1 MTTLIDGVEGVT
13 GVCSYTC
20 KLGTFFV
27 MPLTLPMPIFEKKS
41 LRGALEKFDKNR
53 VLHKKSFLCNTQ
65 SLTDFFTALSRD
77 IFSKIGMGNVRGITK
92 NVPFLKGGWP
102 VSPPLPHL

>member
-1 MTTLIDGVEGVT
+1 MATLINKVVGVA

-20 KLGTFFV
+20 KLKKFV
-27 MPLTLPMPIFEKKS
+27 
-41 LRGALEKFDKNR
+41 KNW

-65 SLTDFFTALSRD
+65 SLTDFSRAPRRD

-92 NVPFLKGGWP
+92 NDPNLQVYEHNP
-102 VSPPLPHL
+102 VTPTTLSIKVVIVVFYLYGV